1 MKPIVEPLAYWRRKV
16 IFITLLLAFLFS
28 LPAFMFYATGY
39 RYDIFSGSPT
49 ITATGGLYIAAEAL
63 DSSIY
68 VNEVEVTNARVFRN
82 ASYIQGLEPGLQRV
96 HVQAPGLHTWVKN
109 LSVYRHIVTEAEAFN
124 LPLVPQV
131 RLVTEYRTQSD
142 EAVFMISSTTEDLI
156 LPISSSSIPYVVSTS
171 TATSTYRLSTEYA
184 LLYDLFEVK
193 ASTTKRALKVP
204 AVPFSFS
211 TTTKAEEIE
220 QATTTVVRNNVALYK
235 LGEEVYAKA
244 LGTGRQ
250 IPHYFCTSQVE
261 IKSTLGDELGE
272 VLEVEKGEL
281 FFEDTLNELSNNTR
295 ECRTDIRIDRR
306 GQEVLEFTFL
316 PENANLVLLHLED
329 GIYVVEIDDRS
340 WQNMQPL
347 YQATDIEMLV
357 YGGSVFVREDGLIF
371 EVLTEIAS

>member
-1 MKPIVEPLAYWRRKV
+1 MKPVVEPLAYWRRKV
-16 IFITLLLAFLFS
+16 IFIVLLLAFIFS

-39 RYDIFSGSPT
+39 RYDVFSGSPS
-49 ITATGGLYIAAEAL
+49 ITATGGIYITADAV

-68 VNEVEVTNARVFRN
+68 INENEVTNARIFRN
-82 ASYIQGLEPGLQRV
+82 ASYIQGLQPGLHRV

-109 LSVYRHIVTEAEAFN
+109 LSVYPHIVTEAEAFN

-131 RLVTEYRTQSD
+131 RLVTEYRTQSG
-142 EAVFMISSTTEDLI
+142 EAIFMVSGTSTETI
-156 LPISSSSIPYVVSTS
+156 LPLSSSSIPYIVSTS

-184 LLYDLFEVK
+184 LLFDLFEVK
-193 ASTTKRALKVP
+193 ASTTNRTERVS

-220 QATTTVVRNNVALYK
+220 QATTTVVRSNVALYQE
-235 LGEEVYAKA
+235 GDEVYAKA

-250 IPHYFCTSQVE
+250 IPHYFCTNQVE
-261 IKSTLGDELGE
+261 IKTSLKSELE
-272 VLEVEKGEL
+272 DVLEAEKGEML
-281 FFEDTLNELSNNTR
+281 FENTLNELSNNTR
-295 ECRTDIRIDRR
+295 ECRTDILIDRR

-316 PENANLVLLHLED
+316 PENANLVLLHLVD
-329 GIYVVEIDDRS
+329 GIYVIEIDDRS

-347 YQATDIEMLV
+347 YLGVDIEMLV
-357 YGGSVFVREDGLIF
+357 YGGSVFVRENGLIF

>member
-39 RYDIFSGSPT
+39 RYDIFSGSPS
-49 ITATGGLYIAAEAL
+49 ITATGGLYIAADAV

-68 VNEVEVTNARVFRN
+68 VNETEVTNARVFRN
-82 ASYIQGLEPGLQRV
+82 ASYIQGLEPGMHRV

-131 RLVTEYRTQSD
+131 RLVTEYRTQAD
-142 EAVFMISSTTEDLI
+142 EAVFFMSSTTEEMI
-156 LPISSSSIPYVVSTS
+156 LPLASSSVPYIVSTS

-184 LLYDLFEVK
+184 LLFDLFEVK
-193 ASTTKRALKVP
+193 ASTTKAAEVELTK
-204 AVPFSFS
+204 PFSFS
-211 TTTKAEEIE
+211 TTTDAEEIV
-220 QATTTVVRNNVALYK
+220 QATTTVVRNNVALYQE
-235 LGEEVYAKA
+235 GEEVYAEA

-261 IKSTLGDELGE
+261 IKSSLGDELE
-272 VLEVEKGEL
+272 QALEVKEGEL

-295 ECRTDIRIDRR
+295 ECRTNIRIDRR
-306 GQEVLEFTFL
+306 NQEVLEFTFL
-316 PENANLVLLHLED
+316 PENANLVLLHLES
-329 GIYVVEIDDRS
+329 GIYVVEIDDRA

-347 YQATDIEMLV
+347 YQGTGIEMMV